1 MIMKRSIIL
10 PILLGSVASLA
21 AQPQDGFRIVG
32 DMPGLKAGT
41 NIKLVSR
48 EKGARGDLSDV
59 EAESGRFVLTGRVN
73 SPTLCEIRIAS
84 AKEGEM
90 DKAVYLMVENMDMDV
105 KAAHIDSVAPDFYFG
120 TFGLTQERNTTVNG
134 GQAQREYK
142 EFTDFMYP
150 YVFASKQA
158 HYNLYID
165 KKKGRSKEDEK
176 RLKAEYT
183 AANLQEQA
191 ARKRFITEHP
201 GYSISGR
208 YWGELLDEPFS
219 FTSPELDE
227 IEGKVAQ
234 MADTARL
241 ASVRKKLAYARK
253 FQRNSPY
260 SDFTAIDT
268 LGTQRR
274 LSEFMAPGKYVMID
288 FWASW
293 CGPCRMSIPHV
304 RELYN
309 LYGDRLRIIAVSL
322 DSAEKPWRKAMSEE
336 QMEWTQLWLNKELV
350 EPAQK
355 AYQISG
361 IPYMLLI
368 SPDGKILFAGHDPN
382 AVNEILANELK

>member
-1 MIMKRSIIL
+1 MKKSLIL
-10 PILLGSVASLA
+10 SVLVGSAFGLG
-21 AQPQDGFRIVG
+21 AQTQDGFRIKA
-32 DMPGLKAGT
+32 DIPGLKAGT
-41 NIKLVSR
+41 EVLLVSQERGPR
-48 EKGARGDLSDV
+48 ENLAETKASD
-59 EAESGRFVLTGRVN
+59 GTFVLTGSVA
-73 SPTLCEIRIAS
+73 SPTLCEIRIKS
-84 AKEGEM
+84 LSEGEM
-90 DKAVYLMVENMDMDV
+90 DKAVCLMVENTDMAV
-105 KAAHIDSVAPDFYFG
+105 SAAHIDSVAPGFYFG
-120 TFGLTQERNTTVNG
+120 TFGLTQERNTIVKG

-142 EFTDFMYP
+142 EYTDFMYP
-150 YVFASKQA
+150 HVFASKQA
-158 HYNLYID
+158 HYNLYVD
-165 KKKGRSKEDEK
+165 EKSDRSEDDEK
-176 RLKAEYT
+176 RLKAEYA

-219 FTSPELDE
+219 FISPELDE

-293 CGPCRMSIPHV
+293 CGPCRASIPHV

-382 AVNEILANELK
+382 AVNEILANELKS

>member
-1 MIMKRSIIL
+1 MKRSIIL
-10 PILLGSVASLA
+10 PILLGSVATVV
-21 AQPQDGFRIVG
+21 AQTQDGFRIVG

-48 EKGARGDLSDV
+48 EKGAKGDLSDV
-59 EAESGRFVLTGRVN
+59 EAESGRFVLTGRVD

-84 AKEGEM
+84 ANEGEL

-105 KAAHIDSVAPDFYFG
+105 KAAHIDSVAPGFYFG
-120 TFGLTQERNTTVNG
+120 TFGLTQERNTTVKG

-158 HYNLYID
+158 HYNLYVD
-165 KKKGRSKEDEK
+165 EKKGRSKDDEK
-176 RLKAEYT
+176 RLKAEYA
-183 AANLQEQA
+183 AANLQEQT

-208 YWGELLDEPFS
+208 YWGEFLDEPFS

-227 IEGKVAQ
+227 IEGKVTQ

-241 ASVRKKLAYARK
+241 ASVREKIAYARK

-293 CGPCRMSIPHV
+293 CGPCRVSIPHV
-304 RELYN
+304 RELYKE
-309 LYGDRLRIIAVSL
+309 YGDRLEVLAVSL

-368 SPDGKILFAGHDPN
+368 SPDGKLVFAGHDPN
-382 AVNEILANELK
+382 AVNEILAKELK